1 MTGPAFAG
9 AAGAAIIEAA
19 AFTAGL
25 GKVGTT
31 PCACTG
37 SVAGTLV
44 GVGGGTGGIALFVA
58 GTVDCPSKVE
68 PPDNLGTGGGPFT
81 PELLTDRHLATT
93 IVPAGGSATLGTGE
107 AAGDEVVDDGS
118 DREDEEAPD
127 A

>member
-44 GVGGGTGGIALFVA
+44 GVGGGTGG
-58 GTVDCPSKVE
+58 KVE

-93 IVPAGGSATLGTGE
+93 IVPAGGSAALGTGE

>member
-37 SVAGTLV
+37 SVAGTL
-44 GVGGGTGGIALFVA
+44 
-58 GTVDCPSKVE
+58 
-68 PPDNLGTGGGPFT
+68 
-81 PELLTDRHLATT
+81 
-93 IVPAGGSATLGTGE
+93 GE